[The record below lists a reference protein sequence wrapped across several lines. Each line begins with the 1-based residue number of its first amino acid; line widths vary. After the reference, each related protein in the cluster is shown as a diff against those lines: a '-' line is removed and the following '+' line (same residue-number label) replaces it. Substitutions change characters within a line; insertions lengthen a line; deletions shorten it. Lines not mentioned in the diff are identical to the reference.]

1 MIFQNKSES
10 VIELSVSH
18 LIVDSRPSGPGGLKH
33 DEVRSGVLWMLPIL
47 DHVDQHLL
55 AELGQVVG
63 LPPVKVEV
71 TESGTLEVAD
81 LAVERFDL
89 VVDAEDVLLEARLE
103 VEGFVAM
110 IALQGL
116 LGVLV
121 GDVTLESQPGV
132 EGQTTL

>member
-1 MIFQNKSES
+1 
-10 VIELSVSH
+10 
-18 LIVDSRPSGPGGLKH
+18 
-33 DEVRSGVLWMLPIL
+33 MLVIL
-47 DHVDQHLL
+47 DHVEQHLL
-55 AELGQVVG
+55 AVLGQVVG